1 MPKFNK
7 TSITL
12 SGGAF
17 FISKLTVPK
26 SRNYGNTGE
35 ATPDNKAKCEKGKR
49 MDRKFLENLGLEKET
64 IDKVLDEVSRD
75 IGKHK
80 AQIEAKADELKA
92 ANDTIKQMQEAAK
105 AFEGVDINGLKQQ
118 LTDAQTK
125 YDTDVNAMKRDFALK
140 LALNG
145 KVHDPADVIRLLDS
159 DKVELDDNG
168 ELKGSIDDL
177 IKPIKESKPYL
188 FKENKASGTVKG
200 AKPAAVEQPQTE
212 PGAQTAPVVI

>member
-1 MPKFNK
+1 
-7 TSITL
+7 
-12 SGGAF
+12 
-17 FISKLTVPK
+17 
-26 SRNYGNTGE
+26 
-35 ATPDNKAKCEKGKR
+35 

-80 AQIEAKADELKA
+80 AQTEAKAEELKA
-92 ANDTIKQMQEAAK
+92 ANETIKKMQEATK

-118 LTDAQTK
+118 LTDAQSK
-125 YDTDVNAMKRDFALK
+125 YDTDINALKRDFALK

-159 DKVELDDNG
+159 DKVELNESG
-168 ELKGSIDDL
+168 ELKSSIDEL

-188 FKENKASGTVKG
+188 FVEDKAV
-200 AKPAAVEQPQTE
+200 
-212 PGAQTAPVVI
+212 APVVKGVKPADPTHGAGAGGAIDADLAGWRSELGL

>member
-1 MPKFNK
+1 
-7 TSITL
+7 
-12 SGGAF
+12 
-17 FISKLTVPK
+17 
-26 SRNYGNTGE
+26 
-35 ATPDNKAKCEKGKR
+35 

-80 AQIEAKADELKA
+80 AQTEAKAEELKA

-159 DKVELDDNG
+159 DKVELNESG
-168 ELKGSIDDL
+168 ELKSSIDEL

-188 FKENKASGTVKG
+188 FVEE
-200 AKPAAVEQPQTE
+200 KPATSTISGVKPADPKH
-212 PGAQTAPVVI
+212 GAGAGGGVSDADIAAWRSELGI